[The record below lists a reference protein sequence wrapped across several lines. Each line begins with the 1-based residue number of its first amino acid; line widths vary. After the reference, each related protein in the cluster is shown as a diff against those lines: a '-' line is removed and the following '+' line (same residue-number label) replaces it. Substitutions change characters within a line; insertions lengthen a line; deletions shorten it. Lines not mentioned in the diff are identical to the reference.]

1 MEAART
7 DLVLLVILGAGT
19 DYTPGLPL
27 TQMSSLWQHYIAL
40 RRTDPRFL
48 TRSAPAATP
57 TACAL
62 RQVERSPE
70 GGGEE
75 GAACTARGSTATA
88 CASPHF

>member
-48 TRSAPAATP
+48 TRSV
-57 TACAL
+57 C
-62 RQVERSPE
+62 
-70 GGGEE
+70 
-75 GAACTARGSTATA
+75 AACPVSAHMAGH
-88 CASPHF
+88 ASCMCSVPSIRLVEAGCP